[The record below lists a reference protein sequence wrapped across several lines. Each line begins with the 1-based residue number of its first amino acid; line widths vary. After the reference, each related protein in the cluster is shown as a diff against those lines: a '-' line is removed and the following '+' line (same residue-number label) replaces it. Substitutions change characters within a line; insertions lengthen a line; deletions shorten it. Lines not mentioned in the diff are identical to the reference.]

1 MGARRR
7 GKSRMLEIGLATLC
21 LTCIF
26 SRLRGVATY
35 ICATITCRL
44 QPELPILFNVC
55 THPLLGVDLFWII
68 LSGMESWDFIVDG
81 VKYETMVSA
90 SL

>member
-1 MGARRR
+1 MSYLHIFPVARC
-7 GKSRMLEIGLATLC
+7 GDVHMCNNHMSPA
-21 LTCIF
+21 
-26 SRLRGVATY
+26 A
-35 ICATITCRL
+35 
-44 QPELPILFNVC
+44 ELPNLFNVC

-90 SL
+90 EPVK